1 MKLKILN
8 EFNDKMKLKTLKK
21 LNIIELDE
29 NGQAGAEMI
38 LLIGGMIVI
47 VLIATYF
54 YKDYLLG
61 IGEEMNST
69 EIAKVNSSIENI
81 SSKFD

>member
-1 MKLKILN
+1 MILK
-8 EFNDKMKLKTLKK
+8 EFKK
-21 LNIIELDE
+21 IIRDEKIFNIMELDE

-69 EIAKVNSSIENI
+69 EIAKVNNSIENI

>member
-1 MKLKILN
+1 MG
-8 EFNDKMKLKTLKK
+8 
-21 LNIIELDE
+21 IIMFSINLDE
-29 NGQAGAEMI
+29 KGQASAEMI

-47 VLIATYF
+47 VLIAIYF
-54 YKDYLLG
+54 YKNYLLG

-69 EIAKVNSSIENI
+69 EIAKVNNAIENI

>member
-1 MKLKILN
+1 MCLIKY
-8 EFNDKMKLKTLKK
+8 F
-21 LNIIELDE
+21 DE
-29 NGQAGAEMI
+29 KGQASAEMI

-47 VLIATYF
+47 VLVAIYF

-69 EIAKVNSSIENI
+69 EVAKANNAIKNI

>member
-1 MKLKILN
+1 MCLIKY
-8 EFNDKMKLKTLKK
+8 F
-21 LNIIELDE
+21 DE
-29 NGQAGAEMI
+29 KGQASAEMI

-47 VLIATYF
+47 VLIAIYF

-69 EIAKVNSSIENI
+69 EIAKANNAIENI

>member
-1 MKLKILN
+1 MFLIKN
-8 EFNDKMKLKTLKK
+8 F
-21 LNIIELDE
+21 DE
-29 NGQAGAEMI
+29 KGQGSAEMI

-47 VLIATYF
+47 VLIAIYF

-69 EIAKVNSSIENI
+69 EIAKVNNAIENI

>member
-1 MKLKILN
+1 MFLSN
-8 EFNDKMKLKTLKK
+8 YF
-21 LNIIELDE
+21 DE
-29 NGQAGAEMI
+29 EGQASAEMI

-47 VLIATYF
+47 VLIAIYF

-61 IGEEMNST
+61 IGDEMNST
-69 EIAKVNSSIENI
+69 ELAKVNNSIENI

>member
-1 MKLKILN
+1 MFLTN
-8 EFNDKMKLKTLKK
+8 NF
-21 LNIIELDE
+21 DE
-29 NGQAGAEMI
+29 KGQASAEMI
-38 LLIGGMIVI
+38 LLIGGMILI
-47 VLIATYF
+47 VLIAIYF

-69 EIAKVNSSIENI
+69 EIAKVNNAIENI

>member
-1 MKLKILN
+1 MGVSIMFLIKN
-8 EFNDKMKLKTLKK
+8 F
-21 LNIIELDE
+21 DE
-29 NGQAGAEMI
+29 KGQGSAEMI

-47 VLIATYF
+47 VLIAIYF

-69 EIAKVNSSIENI
+69 EIAKVNNAIENI